1 MAKVVFMEVS
11 GQIQDN
17 LVEGS
22 LALMQIMVEEGLSMV
37 LAEVVILFCSSQSP
51 YMGSSLFC
59 FVFFHNQLIIKM

>member
-37 LAEVVILFCSSQSP
+37 LAEVIILFC
-51 YMGSSLFC
+51 
-59 FVFFHNQLIIKM
+59 